1 MNEITY
7 CECKGE
13 NKWSAEGFGLRPETR
28 EALKVEFWGTWT
40 FERLE
45 EKEDSADKTEKEH

>member
-7 CECKGE
+7 SECKGE
-13 NKWSAEGFGLRPETR
+13 NKWRAEGFGLRPETS